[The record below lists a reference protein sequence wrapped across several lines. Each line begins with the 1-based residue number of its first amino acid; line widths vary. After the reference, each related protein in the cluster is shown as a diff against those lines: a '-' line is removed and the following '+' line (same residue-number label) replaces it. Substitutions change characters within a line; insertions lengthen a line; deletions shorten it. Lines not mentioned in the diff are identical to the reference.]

1 MVEVH
6 SIHQRELGSL
16 QNRSRFVF
24 PVFFDRAELN
34 QILSVYSRRVIAGEW
49 CDYAFNE
56 GRHEATFAIYRK
68 RSRVPVFRVIK
79 RRSGKARFAVI
90 DAGGQVLRMGGELPT
105 VLGVLTRKRG
115 LRLV

>member
-6 SIHQRELGSL
+6 SIHQRELVSH
-16 QNRSRFVF
+16 QSRSRFLF
-24 PVFFDRAELN
+24 PIFFDRAELN
-34 QILSVYSRRVIAGEW
+34 QILSVYSRRVSAGEW

-68 RSRVPVFRVIK
+68 RSRVPVYRVIK

-90 DAGGQVLRMGGELPT
+90 DAGGQVLRMDSELPA
-105 VLGVLTRKRG
+105 VLGVLNRKR
-115 LRLV
+115 RLSLV

>member
-6 SIHQRELGSL
+6 SIHQRELGSR
-16 QNRSRFVF
+16 QNRSRFLF

-68 RSRVPVFRVIK
+68 RSRVPVYRVIK

-115 LRLV
+115 LSLV